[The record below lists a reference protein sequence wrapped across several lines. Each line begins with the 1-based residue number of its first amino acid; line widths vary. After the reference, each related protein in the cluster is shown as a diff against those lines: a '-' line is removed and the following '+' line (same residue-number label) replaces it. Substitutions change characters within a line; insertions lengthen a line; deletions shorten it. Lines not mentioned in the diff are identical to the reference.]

1 MLRIF
6 ALLITALTLS
16 GCGAAAVVTLPVKAA
31 TTAAGVAVT
40 TVDTATDVV
49 DD

>member
-1 MLRIF
+1 MLRLLVLLAA
-6 ALLITALTLS
+6 ALALS
-16 GCGAAAVVTLPVKAA
+16 GCGGAAVVTLPVKAA
-31 TTAAGVAVT
+31 TIAADVAVT